1 MIHDYKL
8 QVLHN
13 RLYQTDPINATST
26 NRVSPSVQTRQYTD
40 RQTVVTLVIF
50 LHTVQHRLQMHSLYT
65 YRITIILYLYKNDF
79 YDKLLS
85 WRDIF
90 YPRITYL
97 RFGLLVYIPHGGWVP
112 KKSEHCNI
120 VFKFPT
126 LLKFYTE
133 NMHYTLKFMRYA
145 EIKDCRNKSDQAH
158 TSTLG

>member
-1 MIHDYKL
+1 MKGHFLPTYNIYI
-8 QVLHN
+8 
-13 RLYQTDPINATST
+13 RDP
-26 NRVSPSVQTRQYTD
+26 
-40 RQTVVTLVIF
+40 
-50 LHTVQHRLQMHSLYT
+50 
-65 YRITIILYLYKNDF
+65 
-79 YDKLLS
+79 
-85 WRDIF
+85 
-90 YPRITYL
+90 L

-120 VFKFPT
+120 VFKFPA

>member
-26 NRVSPSVQTRQYTD
+26 NRASPSVQTRQYTD

-97 RFGLLVYIPHGGWVP
+97 FGTLCVLAYWYIYHMEDEFQ
-112 KKSEHCNI
+112 KSLI
-120 VFKFPT
+120 FKFPA